1 MAQTLVKGGYLL
13 DTERPLERGD
23 LLIED
28 GQIQQVGGE
37 VHAPEAHVIE
47 AGGKIVMPGLVNAHT
62 HSSQAIEK
70 GLSDRL
76 PLDAWMVLASYG
88 GGERPLGPRELYVS
102 TMVGAVE
109 MLQTGTTSVLDA
121 PFPPPGWFDEGMDAI
136 MQAYADIGMRA
147 TVAAHYADLDF
158 LSSIPLGLL
167 ENGEVAAR
175 PPRITVAK
183 ALEQAE
189 SFVGRWRN
197 GSPRLQPMLGPSSL
211 PRCSIELFEASADL
225 ARRLDVRLQTHLLSA
240 KSQVLVGQERF
251 AGSTVKFLEGIG
263 CLAPWASFAHAIW
276 VDEEEIELMASSG
289 CVVVHNPV
297 SNLKLGAGIAPVPAM
312 LHAGVNV
319 ALGTDGASSNDSQ
332 NMFET
337 LKAAAVLHRIAGPP
351 EAWPGAEDSLRMC
364 WLGGRRGHGPA
375 GGTVGAGPPGR
386 PHTAEHP
393 RALRGPQGAAPATAR
408 LQRAGLLGRHRAGG
422 RQRGGP
428 GGPRGHRG
436 HGGPPPG
443 GPGASVAYV
452 VRPAQAARAVRGG
465 PADARAARARGGRP
479 GPALRQDLRV
489 MRTSE
494 GHRGGTADAS

>member
-23 LLIED
+23 LLVED
-28 GQIQQVGGE
+28 GRIQQVGGE
-37 VHAPEAHVIE
+37 VQAPEAQVID
-47 AGGKIVMPGLVNAHT
+47 ARGKIVMPGLVNAHT

-70 GLSDRL
+70 GLCDRL
-76 PLDAWMVLASYG
+76 PLDSWMMLASYG
-88 GGERPLGPRELYVS
+88 GGDRPLSPRELYVS
-102 TMVGAVE
+102 AMVGAVE

-121 PFPPPGWFDEGMDAI
+121 PFPPPACFDEGMDAI

-158 LSSIPLGLL
+158 LSSVPLGLL
-167 ENGEVAAR
+167 ENEEVAAR
-175 PPRITVAK
+175 PPRITVAR
-183 ALEQAE
+183 AMEQAE

-197 GSPRLQPMLGPSSL
+197 RSPRLQPMLAPSSL

-240 KSQVLVGQERF
+240 KSQVPVGQKRY

-276 VDEEEIELMASSG
+276 VDEEEIELMAGTG

-312 LHAGVNV
+312 LRAGVNV
-319 ALGTDGASSNDSQ
+319 ALGTDGGSSNDSQ

-351 EAWPGAEDSLRMC
+351 ETWPGAEDSLRMC
-364 WLGGRRGHGPA
+364 WLGGAKAIGQPVGRLEPGHRADLTLLNTRELFVAPKEQLLQQIVYSEMGSSVDTVLVDGNVVVREGRVVTVDTDALHQEAQELVSRIWSDLPKRLA
-375 GGTVGAGPPGR
+375 RFEEVRPMLERLERAVGALP
-386 PHTAEHP
+386 
-393 RALRGPQGAAPATAR
+393 LRFAR
-408 LQRAGLLGRHRAGG
+408 TCGW
-422 RQRGGP
+422 
-428 GGPRGHRG
+428 
-436 HGGPPPG
+436 
-443 GPGASVAYV
+443 
-452 VRPAQAARAVRGG
+452 
-465 PADARAARARGGRP
+465 
-479 GPALRQDLRV
+479 
-489 MRTSE
+489 
-494 GHRGGTADAS
+494 